1 MFNITFKKCN
11 CENYRVTKTFTGG
24 TFSTNFHFKDTRSVL
39 DPVIIINTSSD
50 LTGYN
55 YAEINAFSR
64 KYFVTDIKVVRENT
78 YEISLHVDVLG
89 TYDSQIR
96 AVKADVKRQENN
108 FNMYLD
114 DPEFHVYNNEFIQT
128 KAFSNG
134 AFHKDFEFV
143 LVTAG
148 G

>member
-1 MFNITFKKCN
+1 MFNITFKHCN
-11 CENYRVTKTFTGG
+11 CENYRVTKTFTGS

-39 DPVIIINTSSD
+39 DPVIIIQTSTD
-50 LTGYN
+50 LTGFN
-55 YAEINAFSR
+55 YAEISAFNR
-64 KYFVTDIKVVRENT
+64 KYFVKDIKVVRENT

-114 DPEFHVYNNEFIQT
+114 DPEFHVYNNEFIQV
-128 KAFSNG
+128 KKFSNSDL
-134 AFHKDFEFV
+134 HKDFKYV

>member
-39 DPVIIINTSSD
+39 DPVIIIQTSSD

-55 YAEINAFSR
+55 YAEISAFNR

-78 YEISLHVDVLG
+78 YEITLHVDVLG

-96 AVKADVKRQENN
+96 SVKADIRRQEHN
-108 FNMYLD
+108 FNTYLD
-114 DPEFHVYNNEFIQT
+114 DPEFHIYNNAFIQVQKLDGNSLTKNLEFI
-128 KAFSNG
+128 
-134 AFHKDFEFV
+134 

>member
-1 MFNITFKKCN
+1 MFNITFKHCN
-11 CENYRVTKTFTGG
+11 CENYRVTKTFTGS
-24 TFSTNFHFKDTRSVL
+24 TFSVNFHFKDTRSVL
-39 DPVIIINTSSD
+39 DPVIIINTSTD
-50 LTGYN
+50 LTSFN
-55 YAEINAFSR
+55 YAEIGAFNR

-78 YEISLHVDVLG
+78 YEISLHVDVLA

-96 AVKADVKRQENN
+96 SVKADVRRQENN

-114 DPEFHVYNNEFIQT
+114 DPEFHVYNNEFIQVKT
-128 KAFSNG
+128 FSNSS
-134 AFHKDFEFV
+134 FKKDFEYV